1 MAPSN
6 RPDDHLPY
14 SFRAVQQAASDGLPQ
29 SGLLSKQVVNCCL
42 EGTVLGDKA
51 GIEVQERKAGL
62 TRLDPLAEDGDLVGA
77 GLVELRAQAH
87 VARLDDVELQLLLA
101 AAVRQLL
108 EVVP

>member
-6 RPDDHLPY
+6 RSDDHLPY
-14 SFRAVQQAASDGLPQ
+14 SVRIVQTAANDGLPQ
-29 SGLLSKQVVNCCL
+29 SGRPSMHCCL
-42 EGTVLGDKA
+42 EGTMLGDEA
-51 GIEVQERKAGL
+51 GIEIEERKAGL

-77 GLVELRAQAH
+77 GLVELWAQAH